1 MSADHR
7 IEGPVQRDRAG
18 AYVALPFDPEPLWGK
33 RELYRVGGTANG
45 MKWRGLIERWRMAGA
60 ADPDVDPRR
69 RPDRRRSCRLLASFE
84 SKTAKG
90 RACGATTTT
99 FVALLSASFE
109 ETA

>member
-45 MKWRGLIERWRMAGA
+45 MKWRGLIERGDGEWRVRLTPMWIRDAG
-60 ADPDVDPRR
+60 
-69 RPDRRRSCRLLASFE
+69 L
-84 SKTAKG
+84 T
-90 RACGATTTT
+90 GAEAVV
-99 FVALLSASFE
+99 F
-109 ETA
+109 